1 MSTERRAPAKFRREL
16 FCALCGRADR
26 VTTGA
31 LLRFT
36 KEGWPKCCGETM
48 AVRDA
53 DQGEANTELD
63 LPPLPDGSG
72 PT

>member
-1 MSTERRAPAKFRREL
+1 MSSDPRPTPKNRREL
-16 FCALCGRADR
+16 VCGVCGRADR

-36 KEGWPKCCGETM
+36 QAGWPRCCGETM

-53 DQGEANTELD
+53 DHGEANTELD
-63 LPPLPDGSG
+63 LPPLRDGGGSA
-72 PT
+72 

>member
-1 MSTERRAPAKFRREL
+1 MSMDTQPPRKPRREL
-16 FCALCGRADR
+16 HCTICGRADR

-31 LLRFT
+31 LLRFSR
-36 KEGWPKCCGETM
+36 EGWPKCCGETM

-63 LPPLPDGSG
+63 LPPLRDPEG
-72 PT
+72 